1 MVANSDDSSWSSPVK
16 AKLWLKTCSLE
27 GGKQNKRRRTNKPT
41 GGLRWDF
48 FFSFSL
54 DLIICFLKIGI
65 HSSLLSVYKKM
76 QFQLGQ
82 THVGSVDDSC
92 SSNLILFYTQE
103 RQEAVVWDALLIYQC
118 TVEAPPGSRALS
130 PCNNDK
136 KTEKWWPHLSVIDI
150 KHGDKNYKLLNTTLI
165 QSWRE
170 KLNINE
176 VNLKFF
182 ICFCEC
188 CCVFE
193 DSLSLPFMKTV
204 IIFMVEKM
212 QTMNWASFHEK
223 TPGPN

>member
-1 MVANSDDSSWSSPVK
+1 M
-16 AKLWLKTCSLE
+16 
-27 GGKQNKRRRTNKPT
+27 G
-41 GGLRWDF
+41 F
-48 FFSFSL
+48 FFLSAWIWLFVFSKL
-54 DLIICFLKIGI
+54 GFT
-65 HSSLLSVYKKM
+65 HPYSLCIKKM

-103 RQEAVVWDALLIYQC
+103 RQEAVVWDALLIYQF

-136 KTEKWWPHLSVIDI
+136 KTEKWWPHLFVIDI

-182 ICFCEC
+182 FCFYEC
-188 CCVFE
+188 CKCLKIVWVFHSWKQ
-193 DSLSLPFMKTV
+193 SLFLWLRKCRLWTGLHFMKKLRV
-204 IIFMVEKM
+204 
-212 QTMNWASFHEK
+212 QTNTSDTFSSLKRWEMRQVPINQS
-223 TPGPN
+223 TGSRR